1 MQTLSMNTII
11 FCHRTHSWKFDANAD
26 VKCEQGFKILPFLL
40 SSLLASDN
48 MRENGTGGVFS
59 ISDASATWS
68 SVNIVPWLDESDVSP
83 SMSHD
88 ISATWFKMPAMAS
101 EITEIFVDR
110 WSRPLSLPVSVI
122 FHLLQNAFDDSS
134 WKMFSKNVTN
144 RSWKDKVP
152 SFLPEQKSR
161 RRFVWPFVNDFRT
174 ANVARRTGMNAFTD
188 YTVIEST
195 SYNMHHAI

>member
-1 MQTLSMNTII
+1 MNAII

-88 ISATWFKMPAMAS
+88 ISAT
-101 EITEIFVDR
+101 
-110 WSRPLSLPVSVI
+110 
-122 FHLLQNAFDDSS
+122 
-134 WKMFSKNVTN
+134 
-144 RSWKDKVP
+144 
-152 SFLPEQKSR
+152 
-161 RRFVWPFVNDFRT
+161 
-174 ANVARRTGMNAFTD
+174 
-188 YTVIEST
+188 
-195 SYNMHHAI
+195 